1 VLSVESTEGP
11 WDPVSVLTT
20 ADRKHFA
27 DSWADLSPLNVPGPF
42 YTGIT
47 DNCWTGRLHA
57 PHNVVYAGE
66 YFAEHVF
73 RQPRDADE
81 VAALVEAAEADPL
94 IGYGC
99 DGDDRWTSEA
109 VRRWWRDRQSVLDTV
124 TTTLEILDAEA
135 RSDFAEAAG
144 GLREFLGY
152 LEAGL
157 ETDLRA
163 YLFRLAAGRYPGSGE
178 QLPEL

>member
-1 VLSVESTEGP
+1 MEFTEGA
-11 WDPVSVLTT
+11 WDPISFLSA

-27 DSWADLSPLNVPGPF
+27 GSWDELSPLNVPGPF

-47 DNCWTGRLHA
+47 DNCWTGRVHA

-81 VAALVEAAEADPL
+81 VAALVEAAEADPCL
-94 IGYGC
+94 GYGC
-99 DGDDRWTSEA
+99 DGDDRWTPDA
-109 VRRWWRDRQSVLDTV
+109 VRRWWRDRQGVIDAV
-124 TTTLEILDAEA
+124 IATLEILDGDAG
-135 RSDFAEAAG
+135 SHSLEAAG

-157 ETDLRA
+157 EIDLRA
-163 YLFRLAAGRYPGSGE
+163 YLFRLETGRYPGSGE
-178 QLPEL
+178 LLPEL